1 MGMEIGFNIYKE
13 KIDPSTKEK
22 TLEQVEFPSD
32 YINWCCGRSVVTYA
46 WDYKDLISKIT
57 KDDRDYLDPV
67 TNSDLMKEIIFDKEW
82 DQYVIETTMTH
93 PVGELYTKFV
103 YVDFN
108 EFKQAILEVTKKVKN
123 DHKEIINNLNK
134 EIADIDSQIRHYEDL
149 QVRCTTKVA
158 FENFQDL
165 IEASKQ
171 DRNELKQELA
181 DLEVS
186 PDNPNFGR
194 QSDYDYLKA
203 CEVEDMLSEMEKY
216 MEEKYI
222 VTIFVSY

>member
-13 KIDPSTKEK
+13 KVDQVTKEK
-22 TLEQVEFPSD
+22 ILEQVEFPSD
-32 YINWCCGRSVVTYA
+32 YINWCCGRSFVTYA

-67 TNSDLMKEIIFDKEW
+67 INSDLMKEIIFDKEW
-82 DQYVIETTMTH
+82 DQYVIKTTMTH

-108 EFKQAILEVTKKVKN
+108 EFKQAILEVTKKAKD

-134 EIADIDSQIRHYEDL
+134 EIADIDLQIRHYEDL
-149 QVRCTTKVA
+149 QVRCATKAA

-171 DRNELKQELA
+171 DQNELKQELA
-181 DLEVS
+181 DLKVS
-186 PDNPNFGR
+186 PSDPNFGL

-203 CEVEDMLSEMEKY
+203 YQVEDMLSEMEKY
-216 MEEKYI
+216 MKEKYI